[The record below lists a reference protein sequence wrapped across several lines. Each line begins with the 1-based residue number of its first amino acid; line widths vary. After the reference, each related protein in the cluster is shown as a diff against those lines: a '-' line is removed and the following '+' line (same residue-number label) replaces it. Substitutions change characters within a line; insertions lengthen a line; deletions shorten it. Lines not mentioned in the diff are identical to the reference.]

1 MGCSNV
7 EPDTKHLLLRDSSPL
22 VSEFSGQFQLASNIG
37 GAGQTVRAL
46 AGSRGSSYLCWQL
59 SAVDKHT
66 GGTIGSSGRKRGC
79 NRHTRYAS
87 SVYPERHGSKSIPAS
102 FVELWPVQT

>member
-1 MGCSNV
+1 MVCSNV
-7 EPDTKHLLLRDSSPL
+7 GADARHLLLRYYSPL
-22 VSEFSGQFQLASNIG
+22 VSEFSGQLQLALNKG

-66 GGTIGSSGRKRGC
+66 GGTIGSSGRKWGC

-87 SVYPERHGSKSIPAS
+87 SVCPERYGSQSIPAS
-102 FVELWPVQT
+102 FLEL